1 MKHAIHTQGVRKM
14 EREIKYDRVTKDFA
28 AYLDGRLIGYFSSYH
43 AAEVAL
49 DELVYDELAAA
60 GAFVLARFA

>member
-1 MKHAIHTQGVRKM
+1 M